1 MQSIDTFKDFAD
13 LIKDILWA
21 VGVCFSVFIFVAGLW
36 LKSLFITKISYAK
49 FQAEVWT
56 NINKLNTDNESHK
69 ITLTDFKSQLD
80 KMETS
85 FEKQI
90 GATQVLIG
98 KDILALSENIKHL
111 DNNVKQYTQNVT
123 IFQKENSENTKNIG
137 ILCDMVKRHEET
149 LMNVNKIILEF
160 YKEKSA

>member
-1 MQSIDTFKDFAD
+1 MQTVDTFKDFAD
-13 LIKDILWA
+13 LIKTLLTI
-21 VGVCFSVFIFVAGLW
+21 VGFIFAACAFIGGLW
-36 LKSLFITKISYAK
+36 LKSLFLTKTSYAK
-49 FQAEVWT
+49 FQADVFT
-56 NINKLNTDNESHK
+56 NLNKLNTDNESHK
-69 ITLTDFKSQLD
+69 ITLTDFKGQLD

-98 KDILALSENIKHL
+98 KDILALSESIKHL